1 MAGYTHSERELVDLF
16 TGLVVESL
24 DVTQDFGAATV
35 PCRRCGRSLA
45 SGDSVTVALSCYEDH
60 SWEMTGVYCADHD
73 VGGVAETMGVRAE
86 GQAVVAA
93 VLESSGYL
101 PPNGRLQPDGLTL
114 GEVEVREYSPTED
127 GY

>member
-1 MAGYTHSERELVDLF
+1 MAGYTLSERELVDLF

-24 DVTQDFGAATV
+24 DVTQDFGSATV
-35 PCRRCGRSLA
+35 PCRRCGATLA
-45 SGDSVTVALSCYEDH
+45 SGDRVTVALSCYADY
-60 SWEMTGVYCADHD
+60 SWEMAGVYCADHD
-73 VGGVAETMGVRAE
+73 AGGVAETMGVRAE